1 MAVIKS
7 EYLLPNY
14 DPDEVGMKGEKGDDG
29 KTSYVHIAYSN
40 SSDGGVDFSTTD
52 PTNRDYTGYYTDF
65 EMIDST
71 DPSKYKWQRTKG
83 DSGKDGIAGK
93 DGVGL
98 HSTSITYAS
107 HTNASTPPSTGWQ
120 AQVPT
125 VPAGQYLWTK
135 TVWTYTDSS
144 SETGYSVAK
153 MGQDGAKG
161 NDGVAGKDGVGIKT
175 TLIEYAVS
183 TSGIVRPTSGWAT
196 TIPSVPAGQFLWTRT
211 TWTYTDNTSETGY
224 SVAKMGADG
233 ETSHVHTAYA
243 WSADGTDRFT
253 KVYPTEN
260 YVLKSKEPYTATGN
274 GGSNQYPASI
284 NNILFN
290 PDILGKN
297 ATIQYTLTISNYVSG
312 DSVNIKMY
320 DAVGTWATYGGK
332 HDISGNGTWVVQWKG
347 TLPPLKEGGRPEI
360 DFFTNLKAD
369 IIIEELRINEGTE
382 YQIYT
387 PAPSE
392 DYANAYPTYI
402 GTYSDFNVEGSD
414 NHKDYTWVRSMGQD
428 GAKGNDGIA
437 GKDGVGIKT
446 TLIEY
451 AVNTSGTVR
460 PTTGWST
467 TIPNTPQGQYLW
479 TRTTWTY
486 TDNTT
491 EQGYTVARQGANGAN
506 GSNGSNG
513 SNGVGI
519 STTIIEY
526 NKSTNSTTPPSTG
539 WTSTIPSISGGQ
551 YLWTRVT
558 LNYTDGKKSESYTVA
573 RQGEDGAD
581 GQLFTGETEPTDFNE
596 GDIWYKVVS
605 GRVTGVYEAK
615 GGAWV
620 EIPFESSV
628 IAETIIG
635 KTIQASHLTGSTIDG
650 GKISGAEFLNEYT
663 NVTSGVNQVTD
674 GKLDIKDGI
683 LQAGST
689 YYLTNSAGERLYRF
703 ATTEADIHQGTV
715 NLRQRLY
722 DETGTQTSESTTA
735 VSGGLITLSLTDASG
750 SYNGVLDAKALT
762 KTPWINLT
770 LSEDFTVAENNPP
783 QYRIIYNL
791 DGSRTIKYR
800 GQVQLKSGTM
810 TTGKAYTPFRPG
822 GVSSIPPEI
831 RPDRTI
837 FTYAGTGVGSGTINH
852 GGQLA
857 CTASGYFSIGVA
869 QSNTT
874 YASIS
879 GMFYDID

>member
-14 DPDEVGMKGEKGDDG
+14 DPEEVGIKGEKGDDG

-52 PTNRDYTGYYTDF
+52 PTNRAYTGYYTDF

-71 DPSKYKWQRTKG
+71 DPSKYEWQRTKG
-83 DSGKDGIAGK
+83 DTGNDGIAGK

-98 HSTSITYAS
+98 QSTSITYAS
-107 HTNASTPPSTGWQ
+107 HTNASTPPGTGWQ

-144 SETGYSVAK
+144 SETGYSVA
-153 MGQDGAKG
+153 
-161 NDGVAGKDGVGIKT
+161 
-175 TLIEYAVS
+175 
-183 TSGIVRPTSGWAT
+183 R
-196 TIPSVPAGQFLWTRT
+196 
-211 TWTYTDNTSETGY
+211 
-224 SVAKMGADG
+224 
-233 ETSHVHTAYA
+233 
-243 WSADGTDRFT
+243 
-253 KVYPTEN
+253 
-260 YVLKSKEPYTATGN
+260 
-274 GGSNQYPASI
+274 
-284 NNILFN
+284 
-290 PDILGKN
+290 
-297 ATIQYTLTISNYVSG
+297 
-312 DSVNIKMY
+312 
-320 DAVGTWATYGGK
+320 
-332 HDISGNGTWVVQWKG
+332 
-347 TLPPLKEGGRPEI
+347 
-360 DFFTNLKAD
+360 
-369 IIIEELRINEGTE
+369 
-382 YQIYT
+382 
-387 PAPSE
+387 
-392 DYANAYPTYI
+392 
-402 GTYSDFNVEGSD
+402 
-414 NHKDYTWVRSMGQD
+414 MGQD

-437 GKDGVGIKT
+437 GKDGVGIAD

-451 AVNTSGTVR
+451 AVNTSGTTK
-460 PTTGWST
+460 PTSNWST
-467 TIPNTPQGQYLW
+467 TVPTVPAGQYLW

-491 EQGYTVARQGANGAN
+491 EQAYTVARQGANGAN
-506 GSNGSNG
+506 GTNG

-558 LNYTDGKKSESYTVA
+558 LNYTDGKKAESYTVA

-581 GQLFTGETEPTDFNE
+581 GQLFTGETEPTEFNE

-605 GRVTGVYEAK
+605 GKVIGVYEAK
-615 GGAWV
+615 GGTWI

-663 NVTSGVNQVTD
+663 NITSGVNQVTD
-674 GKLDIKDGI
+674 GKLGIKDGI

-689 YYLTNSAGERLYRF
+689 YYLTNSAGERLYKF

-722 DETGTQTSESTTA
+722 DETGTQNSESTTS

-750 SYNGVLDAKALT
+750 SYNGILDAKALT
-762 KTPWINLT
+762 KTPWINLQMGS
-770 LSEDFTVAENNPP
+770 LWEAAENNPP
-783 QYRIIYNL
+783 QYRTIYNL
-791 DGSRTIKYR
+791 DGSRTIKFK
-800 GQVQLKSGTM
+800 GQVKLKSGTM
-810 TTGKAYTPFRPG
+810 SPGNTYLPFSQSNSGGTHYLPESIRPKSTAFAYAPV
-822 GVSSIPPEI
+822 GVSSG
-831 RPDRTI
+831 T
-837 FTYAGTGVGSGTINH
+837 TY
-852 GGQLA
+852 GGQWA
-857 CTASGYFSIGVA
+857 VTPSGWFSLGVA

-874 YASIS
+874 YAGLTSLS
-879 GMFYDID
+879 YDLV

>member
-14 DPDEVGMKGEKGDDG
+14 DPEEVGMKGEKGDDG

-52 PTNRDYTGYYTDF
+52 PTNRAYTGYYTDF

-71 DPSKYKWQRTKG
+71 DPSKYEWQRTKG
-83 DSGKDGIAGK
+83 DSGKDGVAGK

-98 HSTSITYAS
+98 QSTIITYAS
-107 HTNASTPPSTGWQ
+107 HTNANTPPATGWQ
-120 AQVPT
+120 EQVPT
-125 VPAGQYLWTK
+125 VPSGQYLWTK
-135 TVWTYTDSS
+135 TVWNYTDS
-144 SETGYSVAK
+144 
-153 MGQDGAKG
+153 
-161 NDGVAGKDGVGIKT
+161 
-175 TLIEYAVS
+175 
-183 TSGIVRPTSGWAT
+183 
-196 TIPSVPAGQFLWTRT
+196 
-211 TWTYTDNTSETGY
+211 TSETGY
-224 SVAKMGADG
+224 SVARMGA
-233 ETSHVHTAYA
+233 
-243 WSADGTDRFT
+243 
-253 KVYPTEN
+253 
-260 YVLKSKEPYTATGN
+260 
-274 GGSNQYPASI
+274 
-284 NNILFN
+284 
-290 PDILGKN
+290 
-297 ATIQYTLTISNYVSG
+297 
-312 DSVNIKMY
+312 
-320 DAVGTWATYGGK
+320 
-332 HDISGNGTWVVQWKG
+332 
-347 TLPPLKEGGRPEI
+347 
-360 DFFTNLKAD
+360 
-369 IIIEELRINEGTE
+369 
-382 YQIYT
+382 
-387 PAPSE
+387 
-392 DYANAYPTYI
+392 
-402 GTYSDFNVEGSD
+402 
-414 NHKDYTWVRSMGQD
+414 D

-446 TLIEY
+446 TVIEY

-460 PTTGWST
+460 PTSGWST

-491 EQGYTVARQGANGAN
+491 EQGYSVARQGNNGTNGAD
-506 GSNGSNG
+506 GDD
-513 SNGVGI
+513 GVGI
-519 STTIIEY
+519 ANTIIEY

-539 WTSTIPSISGGQ
+539 WASTIPSISGGQ

-558 LNYTDGKKSESYTVA
+558 LNYTNGQKAESYTVA

-605 GRVTGVYEAK
+605 GKVTGVYEAK
-615 GGAWV
+615 GGVWV

-674 GKLDIKDGI
+674 GKLGIKDGI

-689 YYLTNSAGERLYRF
+689 YYLTNSAGERLYKF

-750 SYNGVLDAKALT
+750 SYNGILDAKALT
-762 KTPWINLT
+762 KTPWINLQMGS
-770 LSEDFTVAENNPP
+770 LWEAAENNPP

-791 DGSRTIKYR
+791 DGSRTIKFK
-800 GQVQLKSGTM
+800 GQVKLKSGTM
-810 TTGKAYTPFRPG
+810 SPGNTYLPFSQSNSGGPHYLPESIRPQSTAFAYAPV
-822 GVSSIPPEI
+822 GVSSG
-831 RPDRTI
+831 T
-837 FTYAGTGVGSGTINH
+837 TY
-852 GGQLA
+852 GGQWA
-857 CTASGYFSIGVA
+857 VTPSGWFSLGVA

-874 YASIS
+874 YAVLTSLS
-879 GMFYDID
+879 YDLV

>member
-14 DPDEVGMKGEKGDDG
+14 DPEEVGMKGEKGDDG

-52 PTNRDYTGYYTDF
+52 PTNRAYTGYYTDF

-71 DPSKYKWQRTKG
+71 DPSKYEWQRTKG
-83 DSGKDGIAGK
+83 DSGKDGVAGK

-98 HSTSITYAS
+98 QSTSITYAS

-144 SETGYSVAK
+144 SETGYSVA
-153 MGQDGAKG
+153 
-161 NDGVAGKDGVGIKT
+161 
-175 TLIEYAVS
+175 
-183 TSGIVRPTSGWAT
+183 R
-196 TIPSVPAGQFLWTRT
+196 
-211 TWTYTDNTSETGY
+211 
-224 SVAKMGADG
+224 
-233 ETSHVHTAYA
+233 
-243 WSADGTDRFT
+243 
-253 KVYPTEN
+253 
-260 YVLKSKEPYTATGN
+260 
-274 GGSNQYPASI
+274 
-284 NNILFN
+284 
-290 PDILGKN
+290 
-297 ATIQYTLTISNYVSG
+297 
-312 DSVNIKMY
+312 
-320 DAVGTWATYGGK
+320 
-332 HDISGNGTWVVQWKG
+332 
-347 TLPPLKEGGRPEI
+347 
-360 DFFTNLKAD
+360 
-369 IIIEELRINEGTE
+369 
-382 YQIYT
+382 
-387 PAPSE
+387 
-392 DYANAYPTYI
+392 
-402 GTYSDFNVEGSD
+402 
-414 NHKDYTWVRSMGQD
+414 MGQD

-446 TLIEY
+446 TVIEY
-451 AVNTSGTVR
+451 VVGTSGTVR
-460 PTTGWST
+460 PTYGWDT
-467 TIPNTPQGQYLW
+467 KIPVTPEGQYLW
-479 TRTTWTY
+479 TRTKWTY

-491 EQGYTVARQGANGAN
+491 ETGYSVAKQGANGAN
-506 GSNGSNG
+506 GSNG
-513 SNGVGI
+513 VGI
-519 STTIIEY
+519 ATTIVEY

-539 WTSTIPSISGGQ
+539 WASTIPSISGGQ

-558 LNYTDGKKSESYTVA
+558 LNYTNGQKAESYTVA

-605 GRVTGVYEAK
+605 GKVTGVYEAK

-674 GKLDIKDGI
+674 GKLGIKDGI

-689 YYLTNSAGERLYRF
+689 YYLTNSAGERLYKF

-750 SYNGVLDAKALT
+750 SYNGILDAKALT
-762 KTPWINLT
+762 KTPWINLQMGS
-770 LSEDFTVAENNPP
+770 LWEAAENNPP
-783 QYRIIYNL
+783 QYRTIYNL
-791 DGSRTIKYR
+791 DGSRTIKFK
-800 GQVQLKSGTM
+800 GQVRLKSGTM
-810 TTGKAYTPFRPG
+810 SPGNTYLPFSQSNSGGPHYLPENIRPQSTAFAYAPV
-822 GVSSIPPEI
+822 GVSSG
-831 RPDRTI
+831 T
-837 FTYAGTGVGSGTINH
+837 TY
-852 GGQLA
+852 GGQWA
-857 CTASGYFSIGVA
+857 VTPSGWFSLGVA

-874 YASIS
+874 YAVLTSLS
-879 GMFYDID
+879 YDLV

>member
-14 DPDEVGMKGEKGDDG
+14 DPEEVGMKGEKGDDG

-52 PTNRDYTGYYTDF
+52 PTNRAYTGYYTDF

-71 DPSKYKWQRTKG
+71 DPSKYEWQRTKG
-83 DSGKDGIAGK
+83 DSGKDGVAGK

-98 HSTSITYAS
+98 NSTDITYAS

-120 AQVPT
+120 VEVPT
-125 VPAGQYLWTK
+125 VPAGHFLWTK
-135 TVWTYTDSS
+135 TVWNYTDSS
-144 SETGYSVAK
+144 SETGYSVAR

-175 TLIEYAVS
+175 TV
-183 TSGIVRPTSGWAT
+183 
-196 TIPSVPAGQFLWTRT
+196 
-211 TWTYTDNTSETGY
+211 
-224 SVAKMGADG
+224 
-233 ETSHVHTAYA
+233 
-243 WSADGTDRFT
+243 
-253 KVYPTEN
+253 
-260 YVLKSKEPYTATGN
+260 
-274 GGSNQYPASI
+274 
-284 NNILFN
+284 
-290 PDILGKN
+290 
-297 ATIQYTLTISNYVSG
+297 
-312 DSVNIKMY
+312 
-320 DAVGTWATYGGK
+320 
-332 HDISGNGTWVVQWKG
+332 
-347 TLPPLKEGGRPEI
+347 
-360 DFFTNLKAD
+360 
-369 IIIEELRINEGTE
+369 
-382 YQIYT
+382 
-387 PAPSE
+387 
-392 DYANAYPTYI
+392 
-402 GTYSDFNVEGSD
+402 
-414 NHKDYTWVRSMGQD
+414 
-428 GAKGNDGIA
+428 
-437 GKDGVGIKT
+437 
-446 TLIEY
+446 IEY
-451 AVNTSGTVR
+451 AVNTSGTTR
-460 PTTGWST
+460 PASGWST

-491 EQGYTVARQGANGAN
+491 EQGYSVARQGNNGQN
-506 GSNGSNG
+506 GTNGVDG
-513 SNGVGI
+513 DDGVGI
-519 STTIIEY
+519 ATTLIEY

-558 LNYTDGKKSESYTVA
+558 LNYTNGQTAESYTVA

-605 GRVTGVYEAK
+605 GKVTGVYEAK

-674 GKLDIKDGI
+674 GKLGIKDGI

-689 YYLTNSAGERLYRF
+689 YYLTNSAGERLYKF

-750 SYNGVLDAKALT
+750 SYNGILDAKALT
-762 KTPWINLT
+762 KTPWINLQMGS
-770 LSEDFTVAENNPP
+770 LWEAAENNPP

-791 DGSRTIKYR
+791 DGSRTIKFK
-800 GQVQLKSGTM
+800 GQVKLKSGTM
-810 TTGKAYTPFRPG
+810 RPG
-822 GVSSIPPEI
+822 NTYLPFSQSNSGGPHYLPENIRPQSTAFAYAPVGVSSG
-831 RPDRTI
+831 T
-837 FTYAGTGVGSGTINH
+837 TY
-852 GGQLA
+852 GGQWA
-857 CTASGYFSIGVA
+857 VTPSGWFSLGVA

-874 YASIS
+874 YAVLTSIS
-879 GMFYDID
+879 YDLV